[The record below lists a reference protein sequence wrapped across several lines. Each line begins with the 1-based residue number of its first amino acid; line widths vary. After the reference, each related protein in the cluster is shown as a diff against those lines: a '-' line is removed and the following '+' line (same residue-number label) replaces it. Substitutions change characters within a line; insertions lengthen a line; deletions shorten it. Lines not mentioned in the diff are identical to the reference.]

1 MDGGALTPY
10 YWSMYRTV
18 KEFVEDW
25 ARESATSLKVER
37 ALTDASLSQNSD
49 PEGRTL
55 GRLAWHMALMIGGMG
70 AAAGLQIAAP
80 PHGTEAPGT
89 AAAIADAYETA
100 ARSLGE
106 QASAKLNDEQLG
118 KEVSAFGRSMTLA
131 SLLQAL
137 VRHQIHHRAQMSIL
151 MRMAGLVVPSIYGPN
166 REESA
171 AMRAKQ
177 GR

>member
-1 MDGGALTPY
+1 
-10 YWSMYRTV
+10 MYTSI

-25 ARESATSLKVER
+25 NRESATSLKVQR
-37 ALTDASLSQNSD
+37 ALTDASLAQNSD

-55 GRLAWHMALMIGGMG
+55 GRLGWHMVLIIGGMG
-70 AAAGLQIAAP
+70 GAAGLAVAAP
-80 PHGTEAPGT
+80 PRGSEAPVS
-89 AAAIADAYETA
+89 AAAIADAYEKA

-106 QASAKLNDEQLG
+106 EVPAKLKDEQLAV
-118 KEVSAFGRSMTLA
+118 EVNAFGRSMTIA

-137 VRHQIHHRAQMSIL
+137 MRHQIHHRAQMTIL
-151 MRMAGLVVPSIYGPN
+151 MRMAGLVVPSIYGPS

-177 GR
+177 GQ